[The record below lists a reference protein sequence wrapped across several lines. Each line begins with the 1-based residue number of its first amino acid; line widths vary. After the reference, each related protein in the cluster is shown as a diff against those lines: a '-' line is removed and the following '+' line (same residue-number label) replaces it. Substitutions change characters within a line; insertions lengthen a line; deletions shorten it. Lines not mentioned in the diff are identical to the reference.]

1 MVGVVALV
9 IKVTR
14 LVDAILTL
22 TVEIINVLLDE
33 ITLELSRM
41 N

>member
-33 ITLELSRM
+33 ITLELFRM

>member
-22 TVEIINVLLDE
+22 KVEIINVLLDE
-33 ITLELSRM
+33 ITLELFRM

>member
-14 LVDAILTL
+14 PVDAILTL

-33 ITLELSRM
+33 ITLELFRM

>member
-22 TVEIINVLLDE
+22 TVDIINVLLDE
-33 ITLELSRM
+33 ITLELFRM